1 MYSFIS
7 SFKKLGG
14 VIYRERSVRTLLV
27 ALALIVLVGF
37 LFSGRREPGRE
48 SDLVEERFWA
58 LKSRFLKA
66 EHNVVVC
73 GDSRVYR
80 GISPAAMNSAL
91 PDFKIVNFGYSAG
104 GLDRLMLKSA
114 EALLDP
120 KAKFRIIVLG
130 VTPTSLTPFAAENE
144 QYLSLMRKPYSEM
157 FESIYFLPIKTFLMP
172 IFPREIKG
180 LLSGTRTKSDGYHLI
195 FHDDGWVES
204 WYEVPRPEEQLSSY
218 RARFESYQVSSD
230 LCRDVLQVVREW
242 KSRGIQIFGY
252 RPPATR
258 AMVALE
264 DSMSGF
270 REAEFIKEFMNAGG
284 IWLSF
289 NPDDYVSYDGSHLDA
304 DSAKKLSRDLADKIR
319 VIISEGKF

>member
-7 SFKKLGG
+7 SFKKLGQG
-14 VIYRERSVRTLLV
+14 ICRERSARTLLI
-27 ALALIVLVGF
+27 ALALILLIGF
-37 LFSGRREPGRE
+37 IFSGKREPGRE
-48 SDLVEERFWA
+48 SDLVETRFWA
-58 LKSRFLKA
+58 LKTRFLKA
-66 EHNVVVC
+66 QYNVVLC

-80 GISPAAMNSAL
+80 GISPAAMSSAL

-120 KAKFRIIVLG
+120 EAKSRIIVLG
-130 VTPTSLTPFAAENE
+130 VTPSSLTPFAAENE
-144 QYLSLMRKPYSEM
+144 QYFSIKRKPFSEV
-157 FESIYFLPIKTFLMP
+157 FESVYFLHVKTFLMP
-172 IFPREIKG
+172 IFPREVKG
-180 LLSGTRTKSDGYHLI
+180 LVSGTGTKSNGHHKIYY
-195 FHDDGWVES
+195 DDGWVAS
-204 WYEVPRPEEQLSSY
+204 WYEVPRPEEQLSLY
-218 RARFESYQVSSD
+218 RARFASHQVSSD
-230 LCRDVLQVVREW
+230 LCQDVLQVVREW
-242 KSRGIQIFGY
+242 KSRGIQTIGY

-270 REAEFIKEFMNAGG
+270 REAEFIKGFQNAGG

-289 NPDDYVSYDGSHLDA
+289 NLDDYVSYDGSHLEA

-319 VIISEGKF
+319 VILSEGKI

>member
-204 WYEVPRPEEQLSSY
+204 WYEVPRPEEQLSIY
-218 RARFESYQVSSD
+218 EARFRLYQVSPD
-230 LCRDVLQVVREW
+230 LCEDLFQVVREW
-242 KSRGIQIFGY
+242 KSRGIRTFGF
-252 RPPATR
+252 RPPTTQ
-258 AMVALE
+258 AMAALE

-270 REAEFIKEFMNAGG
+270 REAEFIRDFRNAGG
-284 IWLSF
+284 VWVQF
-289 NPDDYVSYDGSHLDA
+289 NFDNYFSYDGSHLEA
-304 DSAKKLSRDLADKIR
+304 ESSKRFSRNLANQIR
-319 VIISEGKF
+319 AYLFDQR